1 MTNFLCVHKTYGIAT
16 PRSSGLG
23 STLHLKASAFQT
35 YPIPRTHHEKKG
47 SLKRASGWSVGRERS
62 NTLSRHEFFFS
73 CELCKPTHMPYGDSP
88 FQLYNYIGTS
98 ENNSDLQLSN
108 SACWGPSSKY
118 KIGYQGHGSAPCC
131 CDKDSSSN
139 WSSWDVHATNPKDGA
154 QHYCGTLTVQIP
166 NGSQAVKFDNYKG
179 GTDCYL
185 SGVTVDHGAI
195 SVGAIN
201 FS

>member
-108 SACWGPSSKY
+108 SACWGRLRNTKL
-118 KIGYQGHGSAPCC
+118 
-131 CDKDSSSN
+131 DTKDM
-139 WSSWDVHATNPKDGA
+139 A
-154 QHYCGTLTVQIP
+154 QHHAVAIRIAPATGARGTSTRRIRKMERSTIVEL
-166 NGSQAVKFDNYKG
+166 
-179 GTDCYL
+179 
-185 SGVTVDHGAI
+185 
-195 SVGAIN
+195 
-201 FS
+201 